1 MTNLASDTAKT
12 TKNLARQAAKQI
24 AREPFEILKTAS
36 RQVSGMEAGEPA
48 VQEEP
53 QTSDV
58 QKPKPEEVALGQ
70 KIKEKDIRL
79 IQALETEIKEIRE
92 KKAREE
98 EQEKQIQEGEEAQ
111 KEEQPKALV
120 EPAAKKGRKLFGFGQ
135 KGQAEKLQT
144 RVEKPIPPS
153 G

>member
-1 MTNLASDTAKT
+1 MTKIMSDVGKT
-12 TKNLARQAAKQI
+12 TKQLAQDAARKI
-24 AREPFEILKTAS
+24 AKEPFEVLKTAG

-48 VQEEP
+48 SQETSQTSEP
-53 QTSDV
+53 QG
-58 QKPKPEEVALGQ
+58 PKPEERALSQ
-70 KIKEKDIRL
+70 KIKEKDTRL

-92 KKAREE
+92 KKERQEE
-98 EQEKQIQEGEEAQ
+98 EERIQVAQDAQ
-111 KEEQPKALV
+111 KEEQPKTLV
-120 EPAAKKGRKLFGFGQ
+120 EPATKKGRKLFGFGQ